1 MPRTFWTRPESFR
14 GLGRLLERMLLV
26 RSSTMNRKALALTIV
41 LLITGL
47 TPATAIIGF
56 CTRMPCCSHEPAAA
70 VSFATES
77 TGCCT
82 TITCYESP
90 SLKLTTGTSAAV
102 AVIAAPVLLITA
114 VPVLPQRPVIARGV
128 VDTSPPAASNHRLA
142 VLSVFLI

>member
-1 MPRTFWTRPESFR
+1 MPAESFR
-14 GLGRLLERMLLV
+14 GLDRLLERMLLV
-26 RSSTMNRKALALTIV
+26 RTSTMNRKALALTIV

-47 TPATAIIGF
+47 APATAIIGF
-56 CTRMPCCSHEPAAA
+56 CTRMPCCSHEAAAA

-77 TGCCT
+77 TDCCT

-102 AVIAAPVLLITA
+102 AFIAAPVLLA
-114 VPVLPQRPVIARGV
+114 SVPVLPQRPVIARAV
-128 VDTSPPAASNHRLA
+128 VDTSPPATSNHRLA